1 MLNVAGLRK
10 SYGGRE
16 VVSEVGFE
24 VTRGEIVGLL
34 GPNGA
39 GKTTTVAMICGLV
52 APDAGRVLIDGH
64 AIGADADPTKKRIG
78 LAPQEL
84 ALYEDLSAQANLT
97 LFGSLYGLDGAH
109 RAARVADVLNLVG
122 LTDRAGDKVAQ
133 YSGGMKRRL
142 NIACALVH
150 EPDIVILDEPT
161 TGVDPQSRNAIFD
174 NLVELRA
181 RGKAI
186 LYTTHY
192 MEEAERLCDRIVI
205 VDKGRVIAND
215 SLGALLT
222 RLPVAAVIEIDLDG
236 SVDAAPIRTLP
247 GVREVTATDGRLTVG
262 GMSVSETAP
271 PLFYYLA
278 RQPCTIRHVS
288 TGRANLEQLF
298 LSLTGRQLRD

>member
-1 MLNVAGLRK
+1 MLNVTGLRK

-52 APDAGRVLIDGH
+52 VPDAGRVLIDGRT
-64 AIGADADPTKKRIG
+64 IGGDADPTKKRIG

-84 ALYEDLSAQANLT
+84 ALYEDLSAQANLM
-97 LFGSLYGLDGAH
+97 LFGSLYGLDGEH
-109 RAARVADVLNLVG
+109 RAARVANVLKLVG
-122 LTDRAGDKVAQ
+122 LTDRAADKVRQ

-161 TGVDPQSRNAIFD
+161 VGVDPQSRNAIFD

-181 RGKAI
+181 SGKAI

-236 SVDAAPIRTLP
+236 SVDAAPIRNLP
-247 GVREVTATDGRLTVG
+247 GVREVNATNGRLTVG
-262 GMSVSETAP
+262 AMSVSETAP
-271 PLFYYLA
+271 ALFDYLA

>member
-52 APDAGRVLIDGH
+52 VPDAGRVLIDGRT
-64 AIGADADPTKKRIG
+64 IGGDADPTKKRIG

-84 ALYEDLSAQANLT
+84 ALYEDLSAQANLM
-97 LFGSLYGLDGAH
+97 LFGSLYGLDGEH
-109 RAARVADVLNLVG
+109 RAARVANVLKLVG
-122 LTDRAGDKVAQ
+122 LTDRAADKVGQ

-161 TGVDPQSRNAIFD
+161 VGVDPQSRNAIFD

-181 RGKAI
+181 SGKAI

-236 SVDAAPIRTLP
+236 SVDAAPIRNLP
-247 GVREVTATDGRLTVG
+247 GVREVNATNGRLTVG
-262 GMSVSETAP
+262 AMSVSETAP
-271 PLFYYLA
+271 ALFDYLA

>member
-1 MLNVAGLRK
+1 MLNVTGLRK

-52 APDAGRVLIDGH
+52 VPDAGRVLIDGRT
-64 AIGADADPTKKRIG
+64 IGGDADPTKKRIG

-84 ALYEDLSAQANLT
+84 ALYEDLSAQANLM
-97 LFGSLYGLDGAH
+97 LFGSLYGLDGEH
-109 RAARVADVLNLVG
+109 QAARVANVLKLVG
-122 LTDRAGDKVAQ
+122 LTDRAADKVGQ

-161 TGVDPQSRNAIFD
+161 VGVDPQSRNAIFD

-181 RGKAI
+181 SGKAI

-222 RLPVAAVIEIDLDG
+222 QLPVAAVIEIDLDG
-236 SVDAAPIRTLP
+236 SVDAAPIRNLP
-247 GVREVTATDGRLTVG
+247 GVREVNATNGRLTVG
-262 GMSVSETAP
+262 AMSVSETAP
-271 PLFYYLA
+271 ALFDYLT

>member
-1 MLNVAGLRK
+1 
-10 SYGGRE
+10 
-16 VVSEVGFE
+16 
-24 VTRGEIVGLL
+24 
-34 GPNGA
+34 
-39 GKTTTVAMICGLV
+39 MICGLV
-52 APDAGRVLIDGH
+52 VPDAGRVLIDGRT
-64 AIGADADPTKKRIG
+64 IGGDADPTKKRIG

-84 ALYEDLSAQANLT
+84 ALYEDLSAQANLM
-97 LFGSLYGLDGAH
+97 LFGSLYGLDGEH
-109 RAARVADVLNLVG
+109 RAARVANVLKLVG
-122 LTDRAGDKVAQ
+122 LTDRAADKVRQ

-161 TGVDPQSRNAIFD
+161 VGVDPQSRNAIFD

-181 RGKAI
+181 SGKAI

-236 SVDAAPIRTLP
+236 SVDAAPIRNLP
-247 GVREVTATDGRLTVG
+247 GVREVNATNGRLTVG
-262 GMSVSETAP
+262 AMSVSETAP
-271 PLFYYLA
+271 ALFDYLA

>member
-24 VTRGEIVGLL
+24 VTRGQIVGLL

-52 APDAGRVLIDGH
+52 VPDAGRVLIDGRT
-64 AIGADADPTKKRIG
+64 IGGDADPTKKRIG

-84 ALYEDLSAQANLT
+84 ALYEDLSAQANLM
-97 LFGSLYGLDGAH
+97 LFGSLYGLDGEH
-109 RAARVADVLNLVG
+109 RAARVANVLKLVG
-122 LTDRAGDKVAQ
+122 LTDRAADKVGQ

-161 TGVDPQSRNAIFD
+161 VGVDPQSRNAIFD

-181 RGKAI
+181 SGKAI

-222 RLPVAAVIEIDLDG
+222 QLPVAAVIEIDLDG
-236 SVDAAPIRTLP
+236 SVDAAPIRNLP
-247 GVREVTATDGRLTVG
+247 GVREVNATNGRLTVG
-262 GMSVSETAP
+262 AMSVSETAP
-271 PLFYYLA
+271 ALFDYLA

>member
-52 APDAGRVLIDGH
+52 VPDAGRVLIDGRT
-64 AIGADADPTKKRIG
+64 IGGDADPTKKRIG

-84 ALYEDLSAQANLT
+84 ALYEDLSAQANLM
-97 LFGSLYGLDGAH
+97 LFGSLYGLDGEH
-109 RAARVADVLNLVG
+109 RAARVANVLKLVG
-122 LTDRAGDKVAQ
+122 LTDRGADKVGQ

-161 TGVDPQSRNAIFD
+161 VGVDPQSRNAIFD

-181 RGKAI
+181 SGKAI

-236 SVDAAPIRTLP
+236 SVDAAPIRNLP
-247 GVREVTATDGRLTVG
+247 GVREVNATNGRLTVG
-262 GMSVSETAP
+262 AMSVSETAP
-271 PLFYYLA
+271 ALFDYLA

>member
-52 APDAGRVLIDGH
+52 VPDAGRVLIDGRT
-64 AIGADADPTKKRIG
+64 IGGDADPTKKRIG

-84 ALYEDLSAQANLT
+84 ALYEDLSAQANLM
-97 LFGSLYGLDGAH
+97 LFGSLYGLDGEH
-109 RAARVADVLNLVG
+109 RAARLANVLKLVG
-122 LTDRAGDKVAQ
+122 LTDRAADKVRQ

-161 TGVDPQSRNAIFD
+161 VGVDPQSRNAIFD

-181 RGKAI
+181 SGKAI

-236 SVDAAPIRTLP
+236 SVDAAPIRNLP
-247 GVREVTATDGRLTVG
+247 GVREVNATNGRLTVG
-262 GMSVSETAP
+262 AMSVSETAP
-271 PLFYYLA
+271 ALFDYLA

>member
-16 VVSEVGFE
+16 VVSEIGFE

-52 APDAGRVLIDGH
+52 VPDAGRVLIDGRT
-64 AIGADADPTKKRIG
+64 IDGDADPTKKRIG

-84 ALYEDLSAQANLT
+84 ALYEDLSAQANLM
-97 LFGSLYGLDGAH
+97 LFGSLYGLDGEH
-109 RAARVADVLNLVG
+109 RAARVANVLKLVG
-122 LTDRAGDKVAQ
+122 LTDRAADKVGQ

-161 TGVDPQSRNAIFD
+161 VGVDPQSRNAIFD

-181 RGKAI
+181 SGKAI

-222 RLPVAAVIEIDLDG
+222 QLPVAAVIEIDLDG
-236 SVDAAPIRTLP
+236 SVDAAPIRNLP
-247 GVREVTATDGRLTVG
+247 GVREVNATNGRLTVG
-262 GMSVSETAP
+262 AMSVSETAP
-271 PLFYYLA
+271 ALFDYLA

>member
-39 GKTTTVAMICGLV
+39 GKTTTVGMICGLV
-52 APDAGRVLIDGH
+52 VPDAGRVLIDGRT
-64 AIGADADPTKKRIG
+64 IGGDADPTKKRIG

-84 ALYEDLSAQANLT
+84 ALYEDLSAQANLM
-97 LFGSLYGLDGAH
+97 LFGSLYGLDGEH
-109 RAARVADVLNLVG
+109 RAARVANVLKLVG
-122 LTDRAGDKVAQ
+122 LTDRAADKVGQ

-161 TGVDPQSRNAIFD
+161 VGVDPQSRNAIFD

-181 RGKAI
+181 SGKAI

-236 SVDAAPIRTLP
+236 SVDAAPIRNLP
-247 GVREVTATDGRLTVG
+247 GVREVNATNGRLTVG
-262 GMSVSETAP
+262 AMSVSETAP
-271 PLFYYLA
+271 ALFDYLA

>member
-24 VTRGEIVGLL
+24 VTRGQIVGLL

-52 APDAGRVLIDGH
+52 VPDAGRVLIDGRT
-64 AIGADADPTKKRIG
+64 IGGDADPTKKRIG

-84 ALYEDLSAQANLT
+84 ALYEDLSAQANLM
-97 LFGSLYGLDGAH
+97 LFGSLYGLDGEH
-109 RAARVADVLNLVG
+109 RAARVANVLKLVG
-122 LTDRAGDKVAQ
+122 LTDRAADKVGQ

-161 TGVDPQSRNAIFD
+161 VGVDPQSRNAIFD

-181 RGKAI
+181 SGKAI

-236 SVDAAPIRTLP
+236 SVDAAPIRNLP
-247 GVREVTATDGRLTVG
+247 GVREVNATNGRLTVG
-262 GMSVSETAP
+262 AMSVSETAP
-271 PLFYYLA
+271 ALFDYLA